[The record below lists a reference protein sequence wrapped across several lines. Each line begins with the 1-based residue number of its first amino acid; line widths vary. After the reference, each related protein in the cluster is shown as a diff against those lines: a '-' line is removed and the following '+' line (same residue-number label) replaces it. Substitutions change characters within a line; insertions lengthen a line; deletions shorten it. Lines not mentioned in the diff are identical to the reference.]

1 MAGAQ
6 CVPPTAVGPAP
17 TMPQLVKENRAAGR
31 GLGRRNRGTSR
42 MYLVGEAM
50 LRGWAES

>member
-17 TMPQLVKENRAAGR
+17 AMPQLVKENRAVGR